1 MKRQIQHVRYEH
13 PEMGSLT
20 VERLQSELVNYQV
33 ARQVRH
39 LIGVAYGDEF
49 ESLRTPV
56 NDRLPRGRISKAYL
70 TDESAAIEAQQERIE
85 KSLASGS
92 TYWVLCAPNQPG
104 QKGQNPA
111 LDGLVKTSPSRATL
125 LQRLHIA
132 SPNCYVDDIMVRP
145 GADAGPTF
153 RGVGSM
159 LLHTALKYDQYKPS
173 ATVVADTFRMGR
185 AGPEFFSSVGFERQP
200 DSIPPATVF
209 NRGQENEIHLPMDRR
224 EAQLDEVV
232 QRLTARFDWLQAAEV
247 TYTA

>member
-1 MKRQIQHVRYEH
+1 MRRQIQSVQYKH
-13 PEMGSLT
+13 PEMGPLI
-20 VERLQSELVNYQV
+20 VERLQSERVNYQV

-56 NDRLPRGRISKAYL
+56 NDRLPRGRISSAYL
-70 TDESAAIEAQQERIE
+70 TDDPLAIEAHQERID
-85 KSLASGS
+85 KALANGS
-92 TYWVLCAPNQPG
+92 SYWVLRAPNQPG
-104 QKGQNPA
+104 QKGQNPV
-111 LDGLVKTSPSRATL
+111 LDGLVKTSPSRASL
-125 LQRLHIA
+125 LQKLNIA

-153 RGVGSM
+153 RGIGSM
-159 LLHTALKYDQYKPS
+159 LLHTALEHDQYKPS

-185 AGPEFFSSVGFERQP
+185 AGPEFFSGVGFESQP
-200 DSIPPATVF
+200 DSVPPATVF

-232 QRLTARFDWLQAAEV
+232 QRLTARFDWLQTAEV